1 MTDNLLDAAQR
12 ELDSVFDDLKNPKI
26 SLLRT
31 KALYRRVR
39 ELTVVIAAQ
48 AKDQGVPGA
57 IL

>member
-1 MTDNLLDAAQR
+1 MTLDALIAAQR

-57 IL
+57 QS